1 MSKYLIVEMLENAS
15 GLKELR
21 LCSVRWHGCTIL
33 YRIISMQLDAKKA
46 CCRKRDPL
54 HHPSSSDCRRWG
66 RLWDTLCRAIPG
78 VAHISSKYLG
88 IFTALRKR
96 DASSGSSCRARDH
109 ACKWTHVHSYSRFHQ
124 QDAGSHAFIAAKVS
138 STRRGQ
144 PRFPFS
150 QSFINKTGAA
160 TLSFQPSLSTSTFK
174 QIYIPSRRTRAFST
188 SSGIS
193 PLLAPTRSSRTELD
207 RRPSW
212 PSLWTTHAWAGTCIL
227 WRNNNESFLS
237 SFQTIQKYVCLYLYR
252 LFRPFTYTE

>member
-15 GLKELR
+15 GLKELK
-21 LCSVRWHGCTIL
+21 LCSVRWHGCTIV

-109 ACKWTHVHSYSRFHQ
+109 TCKWTHVHSYHIQGFINKTRAATLSLQPRFHQ
-124 QDAGSHAFIAAKVS
+124 QDAGSHVFLSVKVS

-144 PRFPFS
+144 PRFHS
-150 QSFINKTGAA
+150 SRVYQQVHSNKY
-160 TLSFQPSLSTSTFK
+160 TF
-174 QIYIPSRRTRAFST
+174 PHGGPVHFL
-188 SSGIS
+188 
-193 PLLAPTRSSRTELD
+193 PLL
-207 RRPSW
+207 
-212 PSLWTTHAWAGTCIL
+212 G
-227 WRNNNESFLS
+227 
-237 SFQTIQKYVCLYLYR
+237 
-252 LFRPFTYTE
+252 

>member
-15 GLKELR
+15 GLKELK
-21 LCSVRWHGCTIL
+21 LCSVRWHGCTIV

-109 ACKWTHVHSYSRFHQ
+109 AFKWTHVHSYSRFHQ

-138 STRRGQ
+138 
-144 PRFPFS
+144 
-150 QSFINKTGAA
+150 
-160 TLSFQPSLSTSTFK
+160 L
-174 QIYIPSRRTRAFST
+174 
-188 SSGIS
+188 
-193 PLLAPTRSSRTELD
+193 
-207 RRPSW
+207 
-212 PSLWTTHAWAGTCIL
+212 
-227 WRNNNESFLS
+227 
-237 SFQTIQKYVCLYLYR
+237 
-252 LFRPFTYTE
+252 